1 MEPSISTSS
10 LSSASSPLAVAPSL
24 SMLGNVLEAPIN
36 IVPPYAAED
45 PHWVRRVTSV
55 PDTKSLFHAAA
66 PAVAQ
71 PSLLLPGWQGP
82 YDGCLPPTAD
92 ASTLAGSPVLDG
104 SSESSAG
111 PTTDLPSAPSSEAH
125 LERLPT
131 VAGPDAE
138 SETREP
144 STPRRVRLIPSLRVL
159 PRVRPTT
166 EASSEMPKRRLAR
179 LFKSKSSG
187 ALHSETRHQTA
198 PPVPCMPAS
207 VVGSSEAL
215 SMPKTVTRVRAGD
228 VQVEPST
235 FMSIQLLGKGDVGRV
250 YLVQNK
256 EDGQLYAMK
265 VLAKAE
271 MIKRNKIRRVLAEQ
285 SILIA
290 SNHPFIVPLYH
301 SFQSPDY
308 LYLCM
313 EHCAGGEFFRTLQS
327 LPGRCLSEDAA
338 RFYAAEVVAA
348 LEYLHLM
355 GFIYRDLKPENILL
369 HQSGHLMLSD
379 FDLSA
384 QAHEHTAAP
393 TVFQATPRS
402 APMVDTRACIADLRT
417 NSFVGTEEYIAPEVI
432 KGCGH
437 ASSVDWWTLGIFVYE
452 MVFAT
457 TPFKGPSR
465 NSTFANVLRKDVTF
479 PDHVSMSA
487 PGKALIKKLLIKD
500 EHKRLGS
507 QLGASEV
514 KQHRWF
520 AQISWGLLRNQT
532 PPIRPRAVDAHALV
546 QAAMAE
552 PSRTHEWE
560 HQSVVHVN
568 ADDVFHDFRNVT
580 VTRSSP

>member
-1 MEPSISTSS
+1 MEPSLSTSS
-10 LSSASSPLAVAPSL
+10 LSTASSPLALAPSL
-24 SMLGNVLEAPIN
+24 SMLGDVLEAPVSM
-36 IVPPYAAED
+36 VPPYAAED

-55 PDTKSLFHAAA
+55 PDTKTLFHATA
-66 PAVAQ
+66 PDVAQ
-71 PSLLLPGWQGP
+71 PPMLLPAWQGP
-82 YDGCLPPTAD
+82 YDGCLPPTSDSA
-92 ASTLAGSPVLDG
+92 TLSGSPVLDG
-104 SSESSAG
+104 SSDSSAG

-125 LERLPT
+125 MERHPAPT
-131 VAGPDAE
+131 SAEAE
-138 SETREP
+138 SETRE
-144 STPRRVRLIPSLRVL
+144 SGTPRRVRLIPSLRVL
-159 PRVRPTT
+159 PRVRPTA
-166 EASSEMPKRRLAR
+166 EASGDMPRRRIAR

-187 ALHSETRHQTA
+187 ALHADSRHPGA
-198 PPVPCMPAS
+198 PPVPRMPSS
-207 VVGSSEAL
+207 VGGCSEAL
-215 SMPKTVTRVRAGD
+215 PMPKPVTRVRAGD
-228 VQVEPST
+228 VQVGPST
-235 FMSIQLLGKGDVGRV
+235 FASIQLLGKGDVGRV

-271 MIKRNKIRRVLAEQ
+271 MIKRNKIKRVLAEQ

-301 SFQSPDY
+301 SFQSSDY

-384 QAHEHTAAP
+384 QAHEQTAAP

-402 APMVDTRACIADLRT
+402 APMVDTRACIGDLRT

-437 ASSVDWWTLGIFVYE
+437 TSSVDWWTLGIFVYE
-452 MVFAT
+452 MIFAT
-457 TPFKGPSR
+457 TPFKGTSR
-465 NSTFANVLRKDVTF
+465 NTTFANVLRKDVSF
-479 PDHVSMSA
+479 PDHASMSA
-487 PGKALIKKLLIKD
+487 PGKAFIKKLLVKD

-532 PPIRPRAVDAHALV
+532 PPIRPRTVDARALV
-546 QAAMAE
+546 QAAMAD
-552 PSRTHEWE
+552 PGRTHEWE
-560 HQSVVHVN
+560 HQSVVRVE
-568 ADDVFHDFRNVT
+568 ADDVFYDFRNVT

>member
-10 LSSASSPLAVAPSL
+10 LSSVNSPLALAPSL
-24 SMLGNVLEAPIN
+24 SMLGDVLEAPVS

-55 PDTKSLFHAAA
+55 PDTKCLFHTTA
-66 PAVAQ
+66 PAMA
-71 PSLLLPGWQGP
+71 PAPMLLPSWPSP
-82 YDGCLPPTAD
+82 YDGCLSSTGDGA
-92 ASTLAGSPVLDG
+92 TLAGSPVLDG
-104 SSESSAG
+104 SSESSMG

-125 LERLPT
+125 LERLPALSADT
-131 VAGPDAE
+131 DM
-138 SETREP
+138 ETQEP
-144 STPRRVRLIPSLRVL
+144 TTPRRLRLIPSLRAL
-159 PRVRPTT
+159 PRVRPPA
-166 EASSEMPKRRLAR
+166 EASGETPKRRFTR

-187 ALHSETRHQTA
+187 ALWSESRRQA
-198 PPVPCMPAS
+198 APPPVPPLPSFVTENGAPP
-207 VVGSSEAL
+207 
-215 SMPKTVTRVRAGD
+215 MPKTVTRIRVGD
-228 VQVEPST
+228 VRVGPST
-235 FMSIQLLGKGDVGRV
+235 FSSIQLLGKGDVGRV

-271 MIKRNKIRRVLAEQ
+271 MIKRNKIKRVLAER

-301 SFQSPDY
+301 SFQSSEY

-327 LPGRCLSEDAA
+327 LPGYCLSEDAA

-384 QAHEHTAAP
+384 QAHEQTAAP

-437 ASSVDWWTLGIFVYE
+437 TSSVDWWTLGIFVYE
-452 MVFAT
+452 MIYAT
-457 TPFKGPSR
+457 TPFKGTSR
-465 NSTFANVLRKDVTF
+465 NTTFANVLRKDVTF

-520 AQISWGLLRNQT
+520 AQVSWGLLRNQT
-532 PPIRPRAVDAHALV
+532 PPIRPHAIDTHALV

-552 PSRTHEWE
+552 PARTHEWE
-560 HQSVVHVN
+560 HQSVVNVN
-568 ADDVFHDFRNVT
+568 ADDPFYDFRNVT
-580 VTRSSP
+580 VTRSSL